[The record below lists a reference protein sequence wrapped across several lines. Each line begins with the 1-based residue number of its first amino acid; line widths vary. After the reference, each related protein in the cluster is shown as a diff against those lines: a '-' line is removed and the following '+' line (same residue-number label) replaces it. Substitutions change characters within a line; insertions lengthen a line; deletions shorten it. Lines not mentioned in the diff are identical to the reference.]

1 MTGVSTPTDSSPR
14 RGFPHNATV
23 AWVVAGLLAL
33 AVIGL
38 AAALA
43 TNGTPA
49 SSAGTTPPTTVPTR
63 GGGGPFGGGAARPGF
78 AGGVFGT
85 VKTVGSGTFTVTTR
99 AGSTVT
105 VDEQSSTV
113 YTEGATSAA
122 SSAVVVGA
130 RVAVQGSDSGTTV
143 KATRVIILPAGGFGF
158 GGGGGFGGAG
168 AGTGSTG

>member
-1 MTGVSTPTDSSPR
+1 VR
-14 RGFPHNATV
+14 NATV

-43 TNGTPA
+43 TSGTTA
-49 SSAGTTPPTTVPTR
+49 SSATKPPTTIPAR
-63 GGGGPFGGGAARPGF
+63 GPGGLFGGGGAARPGF

-85 VKTVGSGTFTVTTR
+85 VKTVGTGTFTVTTR

-113 YTEGATSAA
+113 YSEGTTSAT

-130 RVAVQGSDSGTTV
+130 RVAVEGSESGATV

-158 GGGGGFGGAG
+158 GGGGGGGFGGAG